1 MSYELLAKF
10 ASLDEDEECLSFAF
24 SADEFGAGK
33 YVMFQH
39 LLKPEEQDRRLGLDG
54 LYIERDDQLKGCYR
68 GVESIKRV
76 KDRIE
81 IVLTE
86 EGKQRLKVQ
95 QVSITPVPWSPII
108 SDGLARLAELSGG
121 EYNVDYQ

>member
-1 MSYELLAKF
+1 
-10 ASLDEDEECLSFAF
+10 
-24 SADEFGAGK
+24 
-33 YVMFQH
+33 
-39 LLKPEEQDRRLGLDG
+39 
-54 LYIERDDQLKGCYR
+54 LKGCHR
-68 GVESIKRV
+68 GVESIRRV

-95 QVSITPVPWSPII
+95 QVSITPVPWNSIM

-121 EYNVDYQ
+121 EYKVDYQ

>member
-1 MSYELLAKF
+1 MYNE
-10 ASLDEDEECLSFAF
+10 
-24 SADEFGAGK
+24 
-33 YVMFQH
+33 VP
-39 LLKPEEQDRRLGLDG
+39 LKPEEQDRRLGLDG
-54 LYIERDDQLKGCYR
+54 LYIECDDQLKGCYR
-68 GVESIKRV
+68 GVESIRRV

-86 EGKQRLKVQ
+86 KGKQRLKVR